1 MQRIIEIETEEDYRE
16 ALNRFIELCESQ
28 KTDEDLQE
36 LLLITDLMV
45 KYERANCRENWL
57 KSSV

>member
-1 MQRIIEIETEEDYRE
+1 MQRITEIETEDDYRN

-36 LLLITDLMV
+36 LLLVTDLME
-45 KYERANCRENWL
+45 KYERVNCGN
-57 KSSV
+57 S